1 MILFLN
7 KLDEL
12 AEKAGGRVFKLI
24 GNHEGI
30 NMLGNVSFVRDY
42 ALDFDIPINYP
53 AGVSIPRAL
62 YFEINN
68 PGFKLFMKRGSGIL
82 LKINDN
88 VFVHGQLD
96 KRYNLSKIEQINNW
110 LNNII
115 NKTNDIDMNDKL
127 YNEFV
132 TKINTASGSD
142 LLWGREYGMNK
153 NLASRLQV
161 SNEYK
166 DVNGQMTIVTNIKD
180 DDQFCKRVLND
191 MTFFCEGREPTCDW
205 RKLKV
210 IIGHCPQYGYTNEN
224 IMNTTFAVEEKPST
238 PNNKIVVL
246 KPKSKSGKPNFDE
259 NFVFGITMECDR
271 KHVLNRSDIETD
283 TEHLIYK
290 VDTAP
295 SRAFDQ
301 HWNYYL
307 QNNEDL
313 KKKYL
318 ARVPQVLQIIGEDVR
333 IIRSTIKNMR
343 IHQYREE
350 LENEINTKV
359 VAQKMSLDH
368 SYLRINNF
376 QYGGYEKKYL
386 KYKQKYLELKK
397 QLNY

>member
-1 MILFLN
+1 
-7 KLDEL
+7 
-12 AEKAGGRVFKLI
+12 
-24 GNHEGI
+24 
-30 NMLGNVSFVRDY
+30 
-42 ALDFDIPINYP
+42 
-53 AGVSIPRAL
+53 
-62 YFEINN
+62 
-68 PGFKLFMKRGSGIL
+68 MKRGSGIL

-110 LNNII
+110 LNNWLNNMNTPKSENII
-115 NKTNDIDMNDKL
+115 MKL
-127 YNEFV
+127 KLFEEFI
-132 TKINTASGSD
+132 KINNGHKSD
-142 LLWGREYGMNK
+142 LLWGREYGMHNINK

-166 DVNGQMTIVTNIKD
+166 DVNGQMTTVTNIKD

-246 KPKSKSGKPNFDE
+246 KPKSKSGQPNFDE

-290 VDTAP
+290 VDTGP

-301 HWNYYL
+301 DFYYHL
-307 QNNEDL
+307 ENNKDL

-343 IHQYREE
+343 IHQYREV
-350 LENEINTKV
+350 LEENIKDKIRQEQIPPNY
-359 VAQKMSLDH
+359 
-368 SYLRINNF
+368 SYDNIDSF
-376 QYGGYEKKYL
+376 QYGGYEQKYL

-397 QLNY
+397 KLT